1 MTPINSIHENLN
13 ANHLNDNIGSNI
25 ADVDELNFDFPEHS
39 SEKLAKNPDVHN
51 Q

>member
-13 ANHLNDNIGSNI
+13 ANHINDNTGSNI
-25 ADVDELNFDFPEHS
+25 ADLYDLSFDFPEHS
-39 SEKLAKNPDVHN
+39 SEKLAKNPDVYN